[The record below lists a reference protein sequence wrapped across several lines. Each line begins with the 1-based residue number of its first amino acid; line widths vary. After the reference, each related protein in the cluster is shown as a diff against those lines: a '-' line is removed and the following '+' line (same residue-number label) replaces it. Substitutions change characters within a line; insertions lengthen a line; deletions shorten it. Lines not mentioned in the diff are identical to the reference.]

1 MLLITPVRRAARK
14 CLHIVP
20 ALAVLACAACDRAPS
35 VNVPAAEAAAKEVA
49 PTIAIQYPTL
59 TPELAALERA
69 MHAYADATKKTF
81 DAALAARKDL
91 VGPPPHLN
99 LEFDVAT
106 RTQDFVS
113 ALASGETD
121 IGDAHPSALQATFT
135 QHLPSG
141 RIVAL
146 SDLFVDP
153 AVAVQALSSEA
164 ARRLEADGEARLRS
178 EHLGDA
184 LLANRLKTLRGA
196 VELGTQPEAQNF
208 SRFLIDGVD
217 GKAIGLSLQFPP
229 GQVAAAAQGAQQL
242 EVPAKIFYAMLK
254 PEYQDAFA
262 VDKED
267 LKGASASA
275 EPR

>member
-1 MLLITPVRRAARK
+1 MLLITPARRAARTS
-14 CLHIVP
+14 LHLAL
-20 ALAVLACAACDRAPS
+20 ALAVLACTACDRAPS
-35 VNVPAAEAAAKEVA
+35 ASVPATEAAAKEVA
-49 PTIAIQYPTL
+49 PTIAIQYPPL
-59 TPELAALERA
+59 APELAALDQA
-69 MHAYADATKKTF
+69 IHAYADATKKTF

-113 ALASGETD
+113 ALASGEAD
-121 IGDAHPSALQATFT
+121 LGDAHSQTLQATFT

-153 AVAVQALSSEA
+153 AAAVQALSTEA

-178 EHLGDA
+178 ENLGDTV
-184 LLANRLKTLRGA
+184 LAERMKTLHGA
-196 VELGTQPEAQNF
+196 VEQGTQPDAQNF

-229 GQVAAAAQGAQQL
+229 GQVAAVAQGAQQL

-267 LKGASASA
+267 LKGASVSA

>member
-1 MLLITPVRRAARK
+1 MLLMTTMRQAARNP
-14 CLHIVP
+14 LHLVL

-35 VNVPAAEAAAKEVA
+35 ASVPAAEATAKEVA

-59 TPELAALERA
+59 TPELAALDQA
-69 MHAYADATKKTF
+69 MHAYADATKKAF
-81 DAALAARKDL
+81 DAALAAHKDL

-99 LEFDVAT
+99 LEFDIAT

-121 IGDAHPSALQATFT
+121 IGDAHPSTLQATFT

-141 RIVAL
+141 KIVAL

-153 AVAVQALSSEA
+153 AAAVQALSAEA
-164 ARRLEADGEARLRS
+164 AHRLEAEGEARLRS
-178 EHLGDA
+178 EHLADA
-184 LLANRLKTLRGA
+184 VVADRLKTLRNM
-196 VELGTQPEAQNF
+196 VEQGTQPEAQNF

-229 GQVAAAAQGAQQL
+229 GQVAAVAQGAQQL
-242 EVPAKIFYAMLK
+242 EVPARIFYAMLK

-267 LKGASASA
+267 LRGASAWA